1 MSSKQRG
8 ARPKINFE
16 DFCTQYHVF
25 DEYLQPCEYL
35 DYTTVYIHYFNNL
48 LSLVYRIIDVEGL
61 PSSCDLTFFKY
72 CIFLKGKCVFFK
84 DDDGRLL
91 SLWGT
96 YNDTPDVYYIPEYMQ
111 IDNPTFNHSYF
122 RRRGEDCE
130 VVYCRDLDRYT
141 GDVNGG
147 LYSLIH
153 VTASLLADNAIS
165 LSVAQKNTRLTVLLG
180 SDDQQTTNSAEYAMR
195 EIYAGR
201 PYKVAQTNLIGTL
214 QGIPMSSTA
223 GNRYIND
230 LIAAEQY
237 IYAKFYEQIGLST
250 HDQIKKERLITGE
263 INDNIDL
270 AFYNINN
277 IIVSINEGLERVN
290 KMFGTDIQVYINPII
305 LQQFTGGAAAEEQ
318 AEDQTDDQSEDAA
331 TSSAAADPEP
341 AAAEEEPAEDPAPE
355 EKTPENGAEPEQQQ
369 PDIDINVSVAVDA
382 AADPEPAAAEEE
394 PAEDP
399 AEDLTEEEKTPEDG
413 AEPEQQQ
420 PDIDIDVSVAVGDA
434 AADPEPAAEEEEP
447 AEEGA
452 EDDTA
457 E

>member
-130 VVYCRDLDRYT
+130 VVYCRDLDRHT

-277 IIVSINEGLERVN
+277 IIVSINEGLQRVN

-305 LQQFTGGAAAEEQ
+305 VQQLTGGAA

-341 AAAEEEPAEDPAPE
+341 AAAEEEPAEEPAEDLTEE
-355 EKTPENGAEPEQQQ
+355 EKTPEDGEEPEQQQ
-369 PDIDINVSVAVDA
+369 PDIDIDVSVSVGDP

-399 AEDLTEEEKTPEDG
+399 AEDPAPEEKTPEDG
-413 AEPEQQQ
+413 EEPKQQQ
-420 PDIDIDVSVAVGDA
+420 ADIDIDVSVSVGDP
-434 AADPEPAAEEEEP
+434 AADPEPAAAEEEEEP
-447 AEEGA
+447 AEDPA
-452 EDDTA
+452 D
-457 E
+457 

>member
-16 DFCTQYHVF
+16 DFCSQYHVF
-25 DEYLQPCEYL
+25 DEYLHPCEYL
-35 DYTTVYIHYFNNL
+35 DYTTVYIHYFNDL
-48 LSLVYRIIDVEGL
+48 LSLVYRIIDIEGL
-61 PSSCDLTFFKY
+61 PSSCDLTFLKY

-111 IDNPTFNHSYF
+111 IDNPTFNRSYF
-122 RRRGEDCE
+122 LRRGEDCE

-223 GNRYIND
+223 GNRYISD
-230 LIAAEQY
+230 LISAEQY
-237 IYAKFYEQIGLST
+237 IYAKFFEKIGLST
-250 HDQIKKERLITGE
+250 HDQIKKERLVTGE

-277 IIVSINEGLERVN
+277 IIVSLNEGFERVN
-290 KMFGTDIQVYINPII
+290 KMFITDIRAYINSII
-305 LQQFTGGAAAEEQ
+305 LHQLSTADDVPPSYTQASNGGGDHEAAER
-318 AEDQTDDQSEDAA
+318 DAA
-331 TSSAAADPEP
+331 PAEKTEP
-341 AAAEEEPAEDPAPE
+341 AAAEEE
-355 EKTPENGAEPEQQQ
+355 
-369 PDIDINVSVAVDA
+369 
-382 AADPEPAAAEEE
+382 
-394 PAEDP
+394 P

-413 AEPEQQQ
+413 EEPEQQQ
-420 PDIDIDVSVAVGDA
+420 ADIDIDVSVAVGDP
-434 AADPEPAAEEEEP
+434 AADPEPVAAEEEP
-447 AEEGA
+447 AEDPE
-452 EDDTA
+452 ED
-457 E
+457 

>member
-1 MSSKQRG
+1 MSKQRG

-61 PSSCDLTFFKY
+61 PESCDLTFFKY
-72 CIFLKGKCVFFK
+72 CVFLKGKCVFFK

-111 IDNPTFNHSYF
+111 IDNPTFNKSYF
-122 RRRGEDCE
+122 LRRGEDCE
-130 VVYCRDLDRYT
+130 VIYCRDLDRYT

-305 LQQFTGGAAAEEQ
+305 LNQLSTADDVPPSNTQASDDGGDYEAAERDAAP
-318 AEDQTDDQSEDAA
+318 AEKTEPAEDAA
-331 TSSAAADPEP
+331 EDLTEEEKTPENGEEPEQQQADIDIDVSVSVGDPAADPEP
-341 AAAEEEPAEDPAPE
+341 AAAEEEPAED
-355 EKTPENGAEPEQQQ
+355 
-369 PDIDINVSVAVDA
+369 
-382 AADPEPAAAEEE
+382 
-394 PAEDP
+394 
-399 AEDLTEEEKTPEDG
+399 LTEEEKTPETG
-413 AEPEQQQ
+413 EEPEQQQ
-420 PDIDIDVSVAVGDA
+420 ADIDIDVSVSVGDP

-447 AEEGA
+447 AE
-452 EDDTA
+452 D
-457 E
+457 

>member
-61 PSSCDLTFFKY
+61 PESCDLTFFKY
-72 CIFLKGKCVFFK
+72 CVFLKGKCVFFK

-111 IDNPTFNHSYF
+111 IDNPTFNKSYF
-122 RRRGEDCE
+122 LRRGQDCE

-141 GDVNGG
+141 GDINGG

-277 IIVSINEGLERVN
+277 IIVSISEGLQRVN
-290 KMFGTDIQVYINPII
+290 KMFDTDIQVYINPII
-305 LQQFTGGAAAEEQ
+305 LNQLSTADDVPPSNTQASDGGGDHEAAERDVAP
-318 AEDQTDDQSEDAA
+318 AETG
-331 TSSAAADPEP
+331 TEP
-341 AAAEEEPAEDPAPE
+341 AASEEEPAEDA
-355 EKTPENGAEPEQQQ
+355 
-369 PDIDINVSVAVDA
+369 
-382 AADPEPAAAEEE
+382 
-394 PAEDP
+394 

-413 AEPEQQQ
+413 EEPEQQKA
-420 PDIDIDVSVAVGDA
+420 DIDIDVSVSVGEP

>member
-16 DFCTQYHVF
+16 DFCSQYHVF

-290 KMFGTDIQVYINPII
+290 KMFDTDIQVYINPII
-305 LQQFTGGAAAEEQ
+305 VQQLTGGAA

-341 AAAEEEPAEDPAPE
+341 AAAEEEPAEDLTEE
-355 EKTPENGAEPEQQQ
+355 EKTPEDAEEPEQQQPDIDINVSVAVDAAADPEPAAEEEPAEDPAEDAAEDLTEEEKTPEDGEEPEQQQ

-394 PAEDP
+394 EPTEDP
-399 AEDLTEEEKTPEDG
+399 AED
-413 AEPEQQQ
+413 
-420 PDIDIDVSVAVGDA
+420 
-434 AADPEPAAEEEEP
+434 
-447 AEEGA
+447 
-452 EDDTA
+452 
-457 E
+457 

>member
-16 DFCTQYHVF
+16 DFCSQYHVF
-25 DEYLQPCEYL
+25 DEYLHPCEYL

-61 PSSCDLTFFKY
+61 PESCDLTFFKY
-72 CIFLKGKCVFFK
+72 CVFLKGKCVFFK

-111 IDNPTFNHSYF
+111 INNPTFNKSYF
-122 RRRGEDCE
+122 LRRGEDCE

-270 AFYNINN
+270 AFYNIDN
-277 IIVSINEGLERVN
+277 IIVSINEGLQRVN

-305 LQQFTGGAAAEEQ
+305 VQQLTGGAAAEDP

-341 AAAEEEPAEDPAPE
+341 AAAEEEPAEDPAEDAAEDPAPE
-355 EKTPENGAEPEQQQ
+355 EKTPEDGEEPEQQQ
-369 PDIDINVSVAVDA
+369 ADIDIDVSVSVGDP

-399 AEDLTEEEKTPEDG
+399 AED
-413 AEPEQQQ
+413 
-420 PDIDIDVSVAVGDA
+420 
-434 AADPEPAAEEEEP
+434 
-447 AEEGA
+447 
-452 EDDTA
+452 
-457 E
+457 